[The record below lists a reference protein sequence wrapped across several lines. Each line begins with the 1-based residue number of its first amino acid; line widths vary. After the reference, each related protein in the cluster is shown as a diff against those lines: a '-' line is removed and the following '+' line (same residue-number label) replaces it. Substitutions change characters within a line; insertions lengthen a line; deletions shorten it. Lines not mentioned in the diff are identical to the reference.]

1 MAPILQLSRTKQQG
15 LIHRTR
21 GEYPG
26 KVVRLEGND
35 AVVEFREDNALVQRR
50 FSSGTTLH
58 HFKLNDAV
66 MVAKR
71 DNGPEGLPYEI
82 SVDMP
87 EFVMH
92 LVGHPA

>member
-1 MAPILQLSRTKQQG
+1 MARILQLSKAKQQD
-15 LIHRTR
+15 LIRRTR

-35 AVVEFREDNALVQRR
+35 AVVEFREDNTPVQRR
-50 FSSGTTLH
+50 FSSGTKLH

-66 MVAKR
+66 VVAKR
-71 DNGPEGLPYEI
+71 DRPEGLLYEI